1 MQLKIRWTRQA
12 AITPCNSTIYSC
24 NANKCVK
31 YRKGVNKSE
40 ELPEEDLRD
49 VVSGDDLQPQPHV
62 QQYPPHC
69 HSVRIPTLI
78 FIFVASDTR
87 FGPLALIDC
96 GQSQLFRRRHRRCV
110 ARRPLGR
117 PIKMSMVRNA
127 RSASLMEWPRQQ
139 RAREISVWETRK
151 QKRFMSFELFSH
163 FPSTCQF
170 VDALSVCA
178 QVCTLWA
185 NMI

>member
-1 MQLKIRWTRQA
+1 M
-12 AITPCNSTIYSC
+12 
-24 NANKCVK
+24 
-31 YRKGVNKSE
+31 NKSE

-96 GQSQLFRRRHRRCV
+96 GQSQLFRRHRRCV
-110 ARRPLGR
+110 ARP
-117 PIKMSMVRNA
+117 SSS
-127 RSASLMEWPRQQ
+127 RSAHKDVNGTKCAQCLPNGM
-139 RAREISVWETRK
+139 AATTTGKREISVWETRK
-151 QKRFMSFELFSH
+151 QKRFMSFEPFFHIFLVVRVNLLM
-163 FPSTCQF
+163 P
-170 VDALSVCA
+170 SVCVLKFA
-178 QVCTLWA
+178 LYGP
-185 NMI
+185 I